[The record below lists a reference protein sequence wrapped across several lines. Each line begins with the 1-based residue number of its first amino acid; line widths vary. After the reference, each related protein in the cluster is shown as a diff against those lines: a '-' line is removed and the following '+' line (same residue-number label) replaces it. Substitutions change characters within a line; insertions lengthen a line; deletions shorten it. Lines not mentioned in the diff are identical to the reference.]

1 MSDAV
6 RNRGIAGEEGT
17 EMKTFQYLE
26 ALLISIF
33 IALVTVGTVDAEAIQ
48 TARDQDVKTP
58 CGQV

>member
-1 MSDAV
+1 
-6 RNRGIAGEEGT
+6 
-17 EMKTFQYLE
+17 MKTFQYLE